1 VTSLCTLDAVAVC
14 FLRCRFFFAAQIKM
28 PQYESD
34 KLRKVLGSS
43 KGSSADCGI
52 RGKQGVGTRFA
63 ASENVKKIKSAV
75 EEGLGEGQT
84 LVLKL
89 VLATGYTAN
98 ESGKA
103 AAVKDGITLLDLPAM
118 QKYWVSRL
126 RESTSPFVDHLR
138 VRPPGGK

>member
-1 VTSLCTLDAVAVC
+1 
-14 FLRCRFFFAAQIKM
+14 M
-28 PQYESD
+28 PQYESG

-43 KGSSADCGI
+43 KGGSADCGI
-52 RGKQGVGTRFA
+52 RGKHGVATRFA

-75 EEGLGEGQT
+75 KEGLGEGQT
-84 LVLKL
+84 LVVKL
-89 VLATGYTAN
+89 TLATGYTAN

-103 AAVKDGITLLDLPAM
+103 AAVKDGITLLDLPVM

-138 VRPPGGK
+138 VRPAGGK